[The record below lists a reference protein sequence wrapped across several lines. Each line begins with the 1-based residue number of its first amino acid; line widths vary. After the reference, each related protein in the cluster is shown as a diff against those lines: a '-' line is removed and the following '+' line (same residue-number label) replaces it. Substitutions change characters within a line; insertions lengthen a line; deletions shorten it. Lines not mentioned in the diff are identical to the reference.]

1 MKTKAIVTTVLMGF
15 MSLLAVAQKATVKAT
30 IEPSEIKVGQQ
41 AKLTLEANQDDRTAL
56 IWPAI
61 TENIGNKIELVK
73 QGKIDTS
80 FSQDKKN
87 IRYTQELLVTSFDS
101 GVFTIPPFPFMYFS
115 GTDTITIYTD
125 SLLLY
130 SATVPVDTL
139 QGFKD
144 ITNPL
149 DVPFSIQE
157 LAPYV
162 LLFLALVGLGI
173 GVYFWIQKRKKKQP
187 EIKAEPRVVEPAHI
201 IALRELEALKAKR
214 LWQQGQVKN
223 YYIELTDIIRR
234 YLHLRFNIDATE
246 MTTEEILHALRL
258 TDCTNESIT
267 AITRLLRLADL
278 VKFAKAQ
285 PLESEHED
293 AYKQAFIFIEITA
306 LKGNETT

>member
-1 MKTKAIVTTVLMGF
+1 MGF
-15 MSLLAVAQKATVKAT
+15 ISLLSVAQNVTVKAT
-30 IEPSEIKVGQQ
+30 IAPSEIKVGQQ

-56 IWPAI
+56 IWPVI
-61 TENIGNKIELVK
+61 TENISDKIELVK
-73 QGKIDTS
+73 QGKIDTI
-80 FSQDKKN
+80 FSQEKKT

-130 SATVPVDTL
+130 SATLPVDTL

-149 DVPFSIQE
+149 DVPFNIQE

-162 LLFLALVGLGI
+162 LLFLVLVGLGI
-173 GVYFWIQKRKKKQP
+173 ALYFWIQKRKKKQP
-187 EIKAEPRVVEPAHI
+187 EIKTEPMIVEPAHI
-201 IALRELEALKAKR
+201 IALRELESLKSKR

-223 YYIELTDIIRR
+223 YYIELTNIIRR

-258 TDCTNESIT
+258 TDCSNESIT

>member
-1 MKTKAIVTTVLMGF
+1 MGF
-15 MSLLAVAQKATVKAT
+15 VSLLAAAQKATVKAA

-41 AKLTLEANQDDRTAL
+41 AKLTLVANQDDRTAL

-87 IRYTQELLVTSFDS
+87 IRYTQELIVTSFDS

-149 DVPFSIQE
+149 DVPFSLQE
-157 LAPYV
+157 LVPYI
-162 LLFLALVGLGI
+162 LLFLALVGLAI
-173 GVYFWIQKRKKKQP
+173 GLYYWIQKRKKKQP
-187 EIKAEPRVVEPAHI
+187 EIKAEPMVVEPAHI

-234 YLHLRFNIDATE
+234 YLHLRFKIDATE

-258 TDCTNESIT
+258 TDCSNESIT

-285 PLESEHED
+285 PLENEHED

>member
-1 MKTKAIVTTVLMGF
+1 MKTKATIISVLMGF

-73 QGKIDTS
+73 QEKIDTV

-115 GTDTITIYTD
+115 GSDTITIYTD

-149 DVPFSIQE
+149 DVPFNIQE
-157 LAPYV
+157 LLPYV
-162 LLFLALVGLGI
+162 LLFFTIVGLGLAL
-173 GVYFWIQKRKKKQP
+173 YFWIKKRKKKQP
-187 EIKAEPRVVEPAHI
+187 EVKKEPIVIEPAHI
-201 IALRELEALKAKR
+201 IALKELESLKAKR
-214 LWQQGQVKN
+214 LWQQGQIKN

-258 TDCTNESIT
+258 TDCNNESLT

-285 PLESEHED
+285 PLENEHED

>member
-1 MKTKAIVTTVLMGF
+1 MGF
-15 MSLLAVAQKATVKAT
+15 MSLVAVAQKATVKAT

-41 AKLTLEANQDDRTAL
+41 ARLTLEANQDDRTAL
-56 IWPAI
+56 IWPVI

-73 QGKIDTS
+73 QGKIDTV

-130 SATVPVDTL
+130 SATLPVDTL

-157 LAPYV
+157 LLPYV
-162 LLFLALVGLGI
+162 LLFLAMVGLGI
-173 GVYFWIQKRKKKQP
+173 GLYFWIQKRKKKQP
-187 EIKAEPRVVEPAHI
+187 EIKAEQIIVEPAHI

-214 LWQQGQVKN
+214 LWQQGQIKN

-246 MTTEEILHALRL
+246 MTTEEILQALRL
-258 TDCTNESIT
+258 TDCSNESIT

-285 PLESEHED
+285 PLENEHED

>member
-157 LAPYV
+157 LLPYV
-162 LLFLALVGLGI
+162 LLFLAMVGLGI
-173 GVYFWIQKRKKKQP
+173 GLYFWIQKRKKKQP
-187 EIKAEPRVVEPAHI
+187 EIKAEQIIVEPAHI

-214 LWQQGQVKN
+214 LWQQGQIKN

-246 MTTEEILHALRL
+246 MTTEEILQALRL
-258 TDCTNESIT
+258 TDCSNESIT

-285 PLESEHED
+285 PLENEHED

>member
-1 MKTKAIVTTVLMGF
+1 MGF
-15 MSLLAVAQKATVKAT
+15 MSLVAVAQKATVKAT

-41 AKLTLEANQDDRTAL
+41 ARLTLEANQDDRTAL
-56 IWPAI
+56 IWPVI

-73 QGKIDTS
+73 QGKIDTV

-130 SATVPVDTL
+130 SATLPVDTL

-157 LAPYV
+157 LLPYV
-162 LLFLALVGLGI
+162 LLFLAMVGLGI
-173 GVYFWIQKRKKKQP
+173 GLYFWIQKRKKKQP
-187 EIKAEPRVVEPAHI
+187 EIKAEQIIVEPAHI

>member
-1 MKTKAIVTTVLMGF
+1 MGF
-15 MSLLAVAQKATVKAT
+15 MSLVAVAQKATVKAT

-41 AKLTLEANQDDRTAL
+41 ARLTLEANQDDRTAL
-56 IWPAI
+56 IWPVI

-73 QGKIDTS
+73 QGKIDTV

-130 SATVPVDTL
+130 SATLPVDTL

-157 LAPYV
+157 LLPYV
-162 LLFLALVGLGI
+162 LLFLAMVGLGI
-173 GVYFWIQKRKKKQP
+173 GLYFWIQKRKKKQP
-187 EIKAEPRVVEPAHI
+187 EIKAEQIIVEPAHI

-214 LWQQGQVKN
+214 LWQQGQIKN